1 MHIHLCLTCY
11 LWEFSFIFAIV
22 FAINEIRMERIMLMP
37 NIIHKFAI
45 AKQLNEHLSHTAYEL
60 RSSIANSIYL
70 QLIYNRIHILALA
83 TISKLVG
90 LSEQWVKI
98 VVYTVWNMINKIKK
112 KKLRIENC
120 FREVNVYCDNSR
132 LRRGTHSGSWLD
144 SIDNFNYFCFR
155 INWITRINLYIT
167 IWKLTKCMVW
177 Y

>member
-1 MHIHLCLTCY
+1 
-11 LWEFSFIFAIV
+11 
-22 FAINEIRMERIMLMP
+22 MP

-98 VVYTVWNMINKIKK
+98 VVYTV
-112 KKLRIENC
+112 
-120 FREVNVYCDNSR
+120 
-132 LRRGTHSGSWLD
+132 
-144 SIDNFNYFCFR
+144 
-155 INWITRINLYIT
+155 
-167 IWKLTKCMVW
+167 
-177 Y
+177 